1 MKKLINN
8 PKLLAI
14 ISIVLSIISFIIIV
28 ITLGYFKIEYL
39 FYFSPIGGIVLLLY
53 FILII

>member
-28 ITLGYFKIEYL
+28 ITLGYFKLEYL
-39 FYFSPIGGIVLLLY
+39 F
-53 FILII
+53 